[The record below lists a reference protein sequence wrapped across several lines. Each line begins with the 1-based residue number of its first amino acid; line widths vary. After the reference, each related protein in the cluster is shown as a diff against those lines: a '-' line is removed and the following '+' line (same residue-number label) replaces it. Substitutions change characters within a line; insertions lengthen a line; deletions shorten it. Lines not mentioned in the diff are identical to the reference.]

1 MAKVHKIP
9 PKLIINWDQA
19 GVKLVPSQNWTMEQQ
34 GASRVEIACINDKRQ
49 ITVTLAGSMSGELLP
64 MQLLYQG
71 TTNRCHPKFSFPVDF
86 DVWHTPNHWA
96 NEDTTIRFIQHI
108 IIPYIQDVRAEDN
121 TPDQAALV
129 VFDVFKGHMGEAVQ
143 SLIEQDTKTLK
154 M

>member
-1 MAKVHKIP
+1 MNKFTSLPTYHKLAKWLKAHKIP
-9 PKLIINWDQA
+9 PKLIINWNQA
-19 GVKLVPSQNWTMEQQ
+19 EVKLVPSENWTMEQQ

-96 NEDTTIRFIQHI
+96 NEDTTIGFIQHI
-108 IIPYIQDVRAEDN
+108 IIPLHSSCTSRRQHTRSSCLSCLRCFQG
-121 TPDQAALV
+121 PH
-129 VFDVFKGHMGEAVQ
+129 G
-143 SLIEQDTKTLK
+143 
-154 M
+154 